1 MIKATSSEFRIVI
14 HEKHVFTATFSWG
27 VGRGGAQMF
36 GVIPNIQENIRKCI
50 ADDDKARPWG
60 RRQGE
65 EACAEWC
72 ELGKIRERRKWFVFR
87 QGWCH
92 LILFVT

>member
-14 HEKHVFTATFSWG
+14 HEKHVFTATFSW
-27 VGRGGAQMF
+27 RAQMF

-50 ADDDKARPWG
+50 TDDDKARPWG
-60 RRQGE
+60 RGQGE
-65 EACAEWC
+65 EACAEWY
-72 ELGKIRERRKWFVFR
+72 ELGEIGERRKWFVFR